1 MADIVKSLGRV
12 SLWAVMI
19 GLGSVTAGEL
29 SSGWK
34 AGVVRVDTTP
44 HKPVRMAGYASRTE
58 SACKKSSVAKTVP
71 FGWPRMRTT

>member
-34 AGVVRVDTTP
+34 AGVARRYDTAQ
-44 HKPVRMAGYASRTE
+44 AGPDGRIRIAD
-58 SACKKSSVAKTVP
+58 
-71 FGWPRMRTT
+71 